1 MDSFS
6 DEDGSLAD
14 SLAELD
20 QDIEEQHEDSEA
32 SS

>member
-20 QDIEEQHEDSEA
+20 QDMEEEHQDSDL